1 MLLCC
6 GRISAMVDLWKGTP
20 MKSLVRFCFVVVVL
34 AIFAATFVPAGYALA
49 TGLAASRSAAPSPQ
63 TEAQSASE
71 LAPGSAQLIN
81 PEDLVNILQSPK
93 GEKPLVLNVGPHL
106 LYMQAHIPGAEYI
119 GAGSDSQGIESLRRR
134 VKPLAHKTFIVLYCG
149 CCPWGHCPN
158 VRPAYNELHK
168 EGFTNVKVLYIP
180 NNLGADWVYK
190 GYPTIKGQ

>member
-1 MLLCC
+1 
-6 GRISAMVDLWKGTP
+6 

-34 AIFAATFVPAGYALA
+34 AIFAATFVTAGYALA
-49 TGLAASRSAAPSPQ
+49 TGLAASRSAAPQ
-63 TEAQSASE
+63 AQAQSASD
-71 LAPGSAQLIN
+71 LTPGSAQLIN

>member
-1 MLLCC
+1 MKALL
-6 GRISAMVDLWKGTP
+6 RL
-20 MKSLVRFCFVVVVL
+20 CFVVVL
-34 AIFAATFVPAGYALA
+34 AIFAAVFVPARCALA
-49 TGLAASRSAAPSPQ
+49 NGFAGPHASPQ
-63 TEAQSASE
+63 MQAQSASE

-81 PEDLVNILQSPK
+81 PEDLVKILQSPT

-134 VKPLAHKTFIVLYCG
+134 VKPLPRKTFIVLYCG
-149 CCPWGHCPN
+149 CCPWSHCPN
-158 VRPAYNELHK
+158 VQPAYNELHK

>member
-1 MLLCC
+1 
-6 GRISAMVDLWKGTP
+6 
-20 MKSLVRFCFVVVVL
+20 MKSFVRFCFVVVVVG
-34 AIFAATFVPAGYALA
+34 IFAAMLVPAGYAVANGWAGVGA
-49 TGLAASRSAAPSPQ
+49 TPTPQ
-63 TEAQSASE
+63 MQAQSASE

-81 PEDLVNILQSPK
+81 PEDLVKILQSPK

-134 VKPLAHKTFIVLYCG
+134 VKPLPRKTFIVLYCG
-149 CCPWGHCPN
+149 CCPWSHCPN
-158 VRPAYNELHK
+158 VQPAYNELHK

>member
-1 MLLCC
+1 MKALL
-6 GRISAMVDLWKGTP
+6 RL
-20 MKSLVRFCFVVVVL
+20 CFVVVVL
-34 AIFAATFVPAGYALA
+34 ATFAAMFVPARHALA
-49 TGLAASRSAAPSPQ
+49 NGFAGPRATPQ
-63 TEAQSASE
+63 MQAQSASE

-81 PEDLVNILQSPK
+81 PEDLVKILQSPK

-134 VKPLAHKTFIVLYCG
+134 VKPLPRKTFIVLYCG
-149 CCPWGHCPN
+149 CCPWSHCPN
-158 VRPAYNELHK
+158 VQPAYNELHK